1 MEKKDI
7 ALEQLRSAAKH
18 YKKKEYISA
27 IILAGAA
34 EEILGQIARKRNN
47 TNEFEKETEYL
58 KSIYKY
64 YNKPLPED
72 NVIKGRI
79 NKVKNEIKHNDSGEN
94 LWVNSDFENEA
105 VLLFVKAVK
114 NFINA
119 YNEPPKDKIIM
130 SLFDFL
136 TL

>member
-27 IILAGAA
+27 ITLAGAA
-34 EEILGQIARKRNN
+34 EEILGQIAKKRNN
-47 TNEFEKETEYL
+47 TNEYEKETEYL

-64 YNKPLPED
+64 YNKSLPD
-72 NVIKGRI
+72 DKVIKRSI
-79 NKVKNEIKHNDSGEN
+79 NKVKNELKHNDSGEN
-94 LWVNSDFENEA
+94 LWINSDFENEA
-105 VLLFVKAVK
+105 VVLFVKAVK

-119 YNEPPKDKIIM
+119 YHEPPKDKIVM
-130 SLFDFL
+130 GLFDFL